1 VFAKSRTHLPKS
13 SNYIFGLSMFNSFC
27 YGDSYAPIADVETS
41 LSLFN
46 GDFIKE
52 FELSLLVV

>member
-1 VFAKSRTHLPKS
+1 
-13 SNYIFGLSMFNSFC
+13 MFSSFC
-27 YGDSYAPIADVETS
+27 YGDSYAPMADVETS
-41 LSLFN
+41 LSLFS